1 MKNTLAILV
10 ENKPGVLSRVTGLF
24 SRRGYNIE
32 SLAVG
37 PTEDPNYSRITIVV
51 EGDELVV
58 EQITKQLFKLVN
70 VYKVYELTSMP
81 FVERELVMIK
91 VTADIKSRTD
101 IVKISEVF
109 RANVVDVSDKAMIL
123 EVTGDTE
130 KIEAIWNLLKP
141 YGVKEMVRT
150 GKLALARG
158 ESSG

>member
-123 EVTGDTE
+123 EVTGDSE